1 MIQSS
6 GVSKT
11 AGLAAVHWG
20 NSSSTD
26 KNQIRLYF
34 ANKKNSIYEQAYG
47 AGAGGWGNAK
57 SLGAKISEGTGL
69 SGVVPTDVDDPLHR
83 VFCVDETGDMKC
95 LRGEED
101 LTSEFTLSRGSLSP
115 G

>member
-6 GVSKT
+6 GVSET

-26 KNQIRLYF
+26 RNQIRLYF
-34 ANKKNSIYEQAYG
+34 ASKKNSIYEQAYG
-47 AGAGGWGNAK
+47 AGAERWGDAK
-57 SLGAKISEGTGL
+57 SLDAKISEGTGL
-69 SGVVPTDVDDPLHR
+69 SVVVPSGVDDPLQR

-101 LTSEFTLSRGSLSP
+101 LTGEFKSF
-115 G
+115 